1 MKYKPIYS
9 LYCSKEGSS
18 FGKIS
23 IWYRRSREFKWAF
36 LRRADLSRSF
46 NKTDVLE
53 IAGTDRVLL
62 TLLQPPNT

>member
-9 LYCSKEGSS
+9 LYCSEEGSS

-23 IWYRRSREFKWAF
+23 IWYRRSREFKWTF
-36 LRRADLSRSF
+36 LRRANLSQSF
-46 NKTDVLE
+46 NKADVLE
-53 IAGTDRVLL
+53 ITGTDKVLL